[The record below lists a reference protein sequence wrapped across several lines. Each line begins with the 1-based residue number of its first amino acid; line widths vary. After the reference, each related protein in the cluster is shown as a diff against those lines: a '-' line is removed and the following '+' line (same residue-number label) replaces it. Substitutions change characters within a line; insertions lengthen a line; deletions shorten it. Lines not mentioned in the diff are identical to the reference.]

1 VLKNIN
7 MAQENIAKLKCSKC
21 GNVNYWTSKNKKLI
35 EKKLEFSK
43 FCKWC
48 RKHIKHTET
57 KKKG

>member
-1 VLKNIN
+1 